1 MLNIR
6 VYPLGSQWGL
16 FVDES
21 YEYVLDTLEEV
32 ATMTQKLEYAAA
44 VQLQMTT
51 LANIFNQANDL
62 SGIWADRDYLNQ
74 MTDED
79 LAALGITKAKLT
91 AGITLFQQL
100 LNFADNAV
108 VAQADY
114 RATVNTLR
122 TGV

>member
-1 MLNIR
+1 MRIYESNDGQWVLWTGSEKIYFATQGEAITML
-6 VYPLGSQWGL
+6 
-16 FVDES
+16 
-21 YEYVLDTLEEV
+21 
-32 ATMTQKLEYAAA
+32 QKLEYAAA

-51 LANIFNQANDL
+51 LASIFNQANDL

-79 LAALGITKAKLT
+79 LVALGITKAQLT
-91 AGITLFQQL
+91 AAITLFQQL

-108 VAQADY
+108 VSQADY